1 MRAAKDLSSIIKP
14 TIERMGYI
22 YWGLQ
27 FNGYGR
33 RLMLR
38 IYIDHPDGVTLDDC
52 SAVSDQIS
60 GVLDVEDL
68 IRQAYTLEVSS
79 PGIER
84 PLLTKQHYELYIG
97 AMIKV
102 KSYTPFNNR
111 KNFTGHLEKASGNS
125 ITLKVAEEL
134 IDIPY
139 GAIKQGRL
147 LCAEWDY
154 SKRSASKGDEK
165 Q

>member
-1 MRAAKDLSSIIKP
+1 MRAVEDLSSVIRP

-33 RLMLR
+33 RSVLR

-84 PLLTKQHYELYIG
+84 PLLTNKHYELYIG

-111 KNFTGHLEKASGNS
+111 KNFTGRLQEASMDS
-125 ITLKVAEEL
+125 ITLKVEKEL

-139 GAIKQGRL
+139 AAIKQGRL
-147 LCAEWDY
+147 LCEEWSHSERRKDN
-154 SKRSASKGDEK
+154 EK

>member
-1 MRAAKDLSSIIKP
+1 MTSVEDLSSIIKP
-14 TIERMGYI
+14 AVECMGYI

-27 FNGYGR
+27 FNSYGR
-33 RLMLR
+33 RSVLR

-84 PLLTKQHYELYIG
+84 PLLSNEHYELYIG

-102 KSYTPFNNR
+102 KSYTLFNNR
-111 KNFTGHLEKASGNS
+111 KNFTGRLEAANENS
-125 ITLKVAEEL
+125 ITLRVEQES
-134 IDIPY
+134 IDIPHE
-139 GAIKQGRL
+139 AIKQGRL
-147 LCAEWDY
+147 LCEEWDY
-154 SKRSASKGDEK
+154 SEGRKSNAK
-165 Q
+165 

>member
-1 MRAAKDLSSIIKP
+1 MRRVEDLSSIIKP
-14 TIERMGYI
+14 EIERMGYV

-33 RLMLR
+33 RSLLR
-38 IYIDHPDGVTLDDC
+38 IYIDHPDGITLDDC
-52 SAVSDQIS
+52 SAVSDQLS

-68 IRQAYTLEVSS
+68 MRQAYTLEVSS

-84 PLLTKQHYELYIG
+84 PLLSNEHYELYIG

-102 KSYTPFNNR
+102 KSYEPFNNR
-111 KNFTGHLEKASGNS
+111 KNFTGRLEAATANS
-125 ITLKVAEEL
+125 ITLKVEQES

-147 LCAEWDY
+147 LCEEWDY
-154 SKRSASKGDEK
+154 SERSRGDGK
-165 Q
+165 

>member
-1 MRAAKDLSSIIKP
+1 MRAVEDLSSIINP
-14 TIERMGYI
+14 VIERMGYI

-33 RLMLR
+33 RSVLR
-38 IYIDHPDGVTLDDC
+38 IYIDHPDGITLDDC
-52 SAVSDQIS
+52 SAVSNQIS
-60 GVLDVEDL
+60 GVLDVEDS

-111 KNFTGHLEKASGNS
+111 KNFTGRLEEVSVNS
-125 ITLKVAEEL
+125 ITLKVGEEL

-147 LCAEWDY
+147 LCEEWDY
-154 SKRSASKGDEK
+154 SERRKSNGK
-165 Q
+165 

>member
-1 MRAAKDLSSIIKP
+1 MRAVEDLSSIISP
-14 TIERMGYI
+14 VIERMGYI

-33 RLMLR
+33 RSMLR

-52 SAVSDQIS
+52 SAVSNQIS

-111 KNFTGHLEKASGNS
+111 KNFTGRLEEVSVNS
-125 ITLKVAEEL
+125 ITLKVERR
-134 IDIPY
+134 IN
-139 GAIKQGRL
+139 
-147 LCAEWDY
+147 
-154 SKRSASKGDEK
+154 
-165 Q
+165 

>member
-1 MRAAKDLSSIIKP
+1 MRSVDDLSSIIRP
-14 TIERMGYI
+14 AVECMGYI

-33 RLMLR
+33 RSVLR
-38 IYIDHPDGVTLDDC
+38 IYIDHPDGITLDDC
-52 SAVSDQIS
+52 SVVSNQIS

-68 IRQAYTLEVSS
+68 MRQAYTLEVSS

-84 PLLTKQHYELYIG
+84 PLLSNKHYELYIG

-102 KSYTPFNNR
+102 KSYTSFNNR
-111 KNFTGHLEKASGNS
+111 KNFTGRLEAASANS
-125 ITLKVAEEL
+125 ITLKIEQES

-147 LCAEWDY
+147 LCEEWDY
-154 SKRSASKGDEK
+154 SEKRKSDAK
-165 Q
+165 